1 MKNKNSPTICW
12 RLGSLCRYLD
22 LWRTVTVSFGRLTL
36 LATVTGS
43 LPLLAPCAAAST
55 VRFTAGL
62 AADTVGFLLL
72 ALLAV
77 LYTLAVLGGVFAN
90 LTLGHY

>member
-1 MKNKNSPTICW
+1 M
-12 RLGSLCRYLD
+12 
-22 LWRTVTVSFGRLTL
+22 TL

-43 LPLLAPCAAAST
+43 LLLLAPCAAAST

-62 AADTVGFLLL
+62 AADTVGFLVLALLAVLSTLAVGFLLL

-77 LYTLAVLGGVFAN
+77 LSTLAVLAGGFAN